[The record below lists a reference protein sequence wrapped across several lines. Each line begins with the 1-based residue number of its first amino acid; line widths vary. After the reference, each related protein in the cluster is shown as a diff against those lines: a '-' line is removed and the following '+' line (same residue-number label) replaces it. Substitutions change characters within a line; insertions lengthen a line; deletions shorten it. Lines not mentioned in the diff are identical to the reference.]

1 MTSAA
6 TGRRRVADV
15 VTPNDNRHA
24 AGRLRDGALSVSL
37 EARKATWYPEGSRGV
52 GLPLHVWAEPGKAP
66 QNPGP
71 LIRVRSGTIVNVSI
85 RNSLAKPLTVFGL
98 GGTRGKGDSVVIAP
112 SAVREV
118 RFTAG
123 EPGTYYYFGKTGPDP
138 NDFRSMDDTQ
148 LNGALV
154 IDPPGTGRV
163 PSDRV
168 FVLSWW
174 FAIDSTSKTGLR
186 KATMGINGL
195 SWPHTERID
204 LTQGDSARWRVIN
217 LTAVDH
223 PMHLHGFYFRLD
235 ASGDGARDTLF
246 APDQRR
252 MEVTELLPPQST
264 MAMSWSPTR
273 AGNWIFHC
281 HFASHISTLAAL
293 DGHEGKVEESTLAHH
308 GTDAPHQMFGLV
320 LGIRVKPKPG
330 VTMAGSAPARPIR
343 LLVRSKENVYGKHP
357 GFAFVLGGSPQE
369 ADRNTL
375 IVPGP
380 ALVLERGQPVAI
392 NIVNQSHEPAAI
404 HWHGIELES
413 YPDGV
418 PGWSGAGSSV
428 LKPVPPGDSLTVRFT
443 PPRAGTFMY
452 HSHFNEMDQISSG
465 LYGPIIVLDRG
476 QRYDPETDHVLLLS
490 EGGPTVNVIA
500 GPFPPK
506 FLNGRAAPDTLTLRT
521 GVTHRFRVIN
531 ISDGV
536 PTFFKFADGDKP
548 IMWRAVAKDGADLPS
563 SQATVRPA
571 ILLSD
576 PGEIYDFQ
584 LTPSAPGALTF
595 TFGLPPFIPPPPG
608 YKAQTMPVQVR

>member
-1 MTSAA
+1 
-6 TGRRRVADV
+6 V
-15 VTPNDNRHA
+15 
-24 AGRLRDGALSVSL
+24 SVSI
-37 EARKATWYPEGSRGV
+37 
-52 GLPLHVWAEPGKAP
+52 H
-66 QNPGP
+66 
-71 LIRVRSGTIVNVSI
+71 
-85 RNSLAKPLTVFGL
+85 NSLPKPLSVFGL
-98 GGTRGKGDSVVIAP
+98 GASRGKADSVVIAP
-112 SAVREV
+112 NATRDV
-118 RFTAG
+118 RFTAS

-148 LNGALV
+148 LNGAIV
-154 IDPPGTGRV
+154 IDPPGSA
-163 PSDRV
+163 PLAPDRV

-174 FAIDSTSKTGLR
+174 FTVDSTSKTGL
-186 KATMGINGL
+186 KQATMGINGL

-204 LTQGDSARWRVIN
+204 LAQDDSVRWRVIN
-217 LTAVDH
+217 LTPVDH

-235 ASGDGARDTLF
+235 ALGDGKRDTLF

-252 MEVTELLPPQST
+252 MAVTELLAPQST

-273 AGNWIFHC
+273 PGNWIFHC

-293 DGHEGKVEESTLAHH
+293 DNHEGKVEESTLAHH

-369 ADRNTL
+369 ADRNAMT
-375 IVPGP
+375 VPGP
-380 ALVLERGQPVAI
+380 ALILERGQPVAI
-392 NIVNQSHEPAAI
+392 NVVNQSHEPAAV

-418 PGWSGAGSSV
+418 PGWSGAGSNV
-428 LKPVPPGDSLTVRFT
+428 LKPVAPGDSVTIRFT

-476 QRYDPETDHVLLLS
+476 QKYDPETDHVLLLS

-506 FLNGRAAPDTLTLRT
+506 FLNGSATPDTLNLRA

-531 ISDGV
+531 ISDGF

-548 IMWRAVAKDGADLPS
+548 VMWRAVAKDGADLPS
-563 SQATVRPA
+563 SQATTRPA

-584 LTPSAPGALTF
+584 FVSFTPATLAFS
-595 TFGLPPFIPPPPG
+595 FGLPPFIPPPPG
-608 YKAQTMPVQVR
+608 YKPPSMAVVVR